1 MEVETADKQIN
12 NIIIDLINVIKNK
25 TTEEATNTNTNQLDD
40 DELKQSLIKLIQHLN
55 LSELRVTQSTAKNES
70 NEPGAESKV
79 EISLFDETWNNFTKL
94 RSVYYLQVVIL

>member
-12 NIIIDLINVIKNK
+12 NIIIDLINVTKNK

-40 DELKQSLIKLIQHLN
+40 DELKQSLIKLMQHLN
-55 LSELRVTQSTAKNES
+55 FSDLRVTQTSAKNES
-70 NEPGAESKV
+70 NESGESKV

-94 RSVYYLQVVIL
+94 RSVYYLQVIGL